1 MITKRELLQKIEN
14 QESLIIS
21 LSQNLADA
29 LDRLDAYGERLAVA
43 EGLIKGL
50 ENTVDH
56 IDEHIQDVFDDVVAE
71 TAKQWSRGL
80 EDVVN
85 YTPFGVK

>member
-1 MITKRELLQKIEN
+1 MTKRELNDKIER

-21 LSQNLADA
+21 LSQSLADTVDRIDA
-29 LDRLDAYGERLAVA
+29 LGQRLAVA
-43 EGLIKGL
+43 EGKLSGL
-50 ENTVDH
+50 EMSVDK

-71 TAKQWSRGL
+71 TAKQWSKGL

-85 YTPFGVK
+85 YSPFGVK